1 MKKISMILLAL
12 VLLMGSS
19 ALAYIKGHMDGVDT
33 AITSEGFVDENEHGV
48 WFVLDVDGNYYEWDI
63 SEG

>member
-48 WFVLDVDGNYYEWDI
+48 
-63 SEG
+63 